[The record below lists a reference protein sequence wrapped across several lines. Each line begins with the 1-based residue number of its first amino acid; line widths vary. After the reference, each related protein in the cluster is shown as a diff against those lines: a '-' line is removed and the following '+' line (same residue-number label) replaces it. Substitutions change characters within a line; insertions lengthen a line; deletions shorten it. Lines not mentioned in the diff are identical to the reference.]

1 MNVELK
7 LTLPDTVDLNLEELK
22 TIFIYSLFDRGI
34 LSSGQAAE
42 ILEISRTA
50 FLENAGKYGV
60 SIFQYDEGE
69 LEKELAQ
76 WP

>member
-7 LTLPDTVDLNLEELK
+7 LTLPDTVELNLEELK
-22 TIFIYSLFDRGI
+22 TIFIYALFDRGI
-34 LSSGQAAE
+34 LSSGQAAK

-50 FLENAGKYGV
+50 FLENAGKYSV